1 MIYVLSYL
9 KKKKGKK
16 NFYKVETAK
25 FYEHQDAIYWKTLK
39 EKEGCLDFKI
49 STDF

>member
-1 MIYVLSYL
+1 MIYSLSYL

-16 NFYKVETAK
+16 NHYKQETANFCK
-25 FYEHQDAIYWKTLK
+25 YEDAVFWKSLK

-49 STDF
+49 VADF